1 MDAVDAEEE
10 AYDEDNAL
18 DSNRV
23 VNART
28 GNHLTEPEFD
38 FYLRITLAHVAK
50 PDTESMSAFSTPTL
64 GYEDT

>member
-10 AYDEDNAL
+10 AYDEGNAL

-28 GNHLTEPEFD
+28 GKPLTEPEFGL
-38 FYLRITLAHVAK
+38 YLRITLAHVVEPVNECVLDAR
-50 PDTESMSAFSTPTL
+50 PRV
-64 GYEDT
+64 